1 MKNKGLTSSIFISI
15 FLTIM
20 LLMVFF
26 LATTSFKETIDSF
39 TESTKEQTEENPG
52 AYMAITV
59 GVIAVGMALIIVFIV
74 PMAFILVTSSILLPV
89 SIKNRKSDTKWI
101 RILSYVFD
109 GLLASCIIFDVVKFI
124 LIRIGIG

>member
-1 MKNKGLTSSIFISI
+1 MKNKGLTSSIVISI

-26 LATTSFKETIDSF
+26 LATNSFSETMEGF
-39 TESTKEQTEENPG
+39 GESVQEQTEENPG
-52 AYMAITV
+52 AYMALTF
-59 GVIAVGMALIIVFIV
+59 GVIAVGLALIILFII
-74 PMAFILVTSSILLPV
+74 PMAFILVTSSILLPI
-89 SIKNRKSDTKWI
+89 SIKNRKSDAKWI